1 MAATTDFISATNHRR
16 SSYLVG
22 CMSPS
27 CVPVHEEY
35 TLISSGTRGSNRR
48 SLRWKKLM
56 KKMIDDSRKS
66 IYGASKPVIFRYDAV
81 SYSQNF
87 DEGNRSDDIICT
99 EALFTSF
106 TRMLVGLVSRS
117 AMYRT
122 EIGIGIGIG
131 M

>member
-87 DEGNRSDDIICT
+87 DEGNRSDEYYMYGST
-99 EALFTSF
+99 FSQAL
-106 TRMLVGLVSRS
+106 R
-117 AMYRT
+117 
-122 EIGIGIGIG
+122 EC
-131 M
+131 